1 VSRYLDGRH
10 LSCDW
15 ELDAQAR
22 AERREQLAKKSA
34 DKAEAEAARTA
45 KAIRELVKAEDLLEE
60 INDRIKQNGT
70 PKDAADHT
78 E

>member
-1 VSRYLDGRH
+1 MLQGAVRRAGGKSR
-10 LSCDW
+10 
-15 ELDAQAR
+15 
-22 AERREQLAKKSA
+22 KKSA